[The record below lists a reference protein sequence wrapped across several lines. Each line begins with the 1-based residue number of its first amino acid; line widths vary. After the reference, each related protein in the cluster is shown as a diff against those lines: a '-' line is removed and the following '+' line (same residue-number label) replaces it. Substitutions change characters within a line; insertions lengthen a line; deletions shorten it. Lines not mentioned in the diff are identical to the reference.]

1 VPPGT
6 ALISRELPSSRLP
19 RVSAARDEIL
29 AFLDA
34 ELETSRYHDYAPIGM
49 QVIGAERV
57 ERVAC
62 AVSSTL
68 EVFDRAAVEGTQL
81 LLVHHG
87 MFWDNEPRVIGRHMK
102 RRLERLFAS
111 DITLA
116 AYHLPLDGH
125 QRLGNNAR
133 LAEELHL
140 RVDGWFSEHGGIP
153 LAVHGTL
160 AAAVPLQTLAERV
173 SEIAGRVPIAFP
185 GGPERV
191 RTLAICSGRPGGI
204 AFEAAATG
212 ADALLTGEP
221 QEDFRALARELGI
234 SIVCAGHHATETLGV
249 RAAAQLVSE
258 RFGVEHVFIDAPNP
272 V

>member
-1 VPPGT
+1 V
-6 ALISRELPSSRLP
+6 A
-19 RVSAARDEIL
+19 AARDEIL
-29 AFLDA
+29 AFLDD
-34 ELETSRYHDYAPIGM
+34 ELETHRYRDYAPIGL
-49 QVIGAERV
+49 QVIGAGSV
-57 ERVAC
+57 ERVAT

-68 EVFDRAAVEGTQL
+68 EVFDRAAVEGAQL

-87 MFWDNEPRVIGRHMK
+87 MFWDNEPRVIDRLMR
-102 RRLERLFAS
+102 RRLERLFGA

-125 QRLGNNAR
+125 QRIGNNAR
-133 LAEELHL
+133 LAEELRL

-153 LAVHGTL
+153 SAVHGTL
-160 AAAVPLQTLAERV
+160 AAPVPLQVLAERV
-173 SEIAGRVPIAFP
+173 SEVVGRVPIAFP
-185 GGPERV
+185 GGPERL

-204 AFEAAATG
+204 AREAAAIG

-249 RAAAQLVSE
+249 RAAGELLQE
-258 RFGVEHVFIDAPNP
+258 RFGVEHVFLDSPNP

>member
-1 VPPGT
+1 MT
-6 ALISRELPSSRLP
+6 
-19 RVSAARDEIL
+19 AARDEIV

-34 ELETSRYHDYAPIGM
+34 ELETHRYRDYAPIGM
-49 QVIGAERV
+49 QVIGAEQV
-57 ERVAC
+57 ERVAS

-68 EVFDRAAVEGTQL
+68 EIFERAAVEGAQL

-87 MFWDNEPRVIGRHMK
+87 MFWDNEPRAIGAHLK

-111 DITLA
+111 GITLA

-125 QRLGNNAR
+125 PVIGNNAR
-133 LAEELHL
+133 LAAEL
-140 RVDGWFSEHGGIP
+140 RVKVGGWFSEHGGIP

-160 AAAVPLQTLAERV
+160 AAAVPLQVLAERV
-173 SEIAGRVPIAFP
+173 SEIVGRVPIAFA

-204 AFEAAATG
+204 ALEAAAVG

-221 QEDFRALARELGI
+221 QEDFRALAQELGM

-249 RAAAQLVSE
+249 RAAGDLVAA
-258 RFGVEHVFIDAPNP
+258 RFGIEHVFLDVPNP

>member
-1 VPPGT
+1 VT
-6 ALISRELPSSRLP
+6 
-19 RVSAARDEIL
+19 AARDDIL

-34 ELETSRYHDYAPIGM
+34 ELETHRYRDYAPIGL
-49 QVIGAERV
+49 QVIGADTV
-57 ERVAC
+57 ERVAT

-68 EVFDRAAVEGTQL
+68 EIFDRAAVEGAQL

-87 MFWDNEPRVIGRHMK
+87 MFWDNEPRVVGRHMR
-102 RRLERLFAS
+102 RRLERLFGA

-125 QRLGNNAR
+125 QRIGNNAR
-133 LAEELHL
+133 LAEELRL

-153 LAVHGTL
+153 SAVHGTL
-160 AAAVPLQTLAERV
+160 AAAVPLQVLAERV
-173 SEIAGRVPIAFP
+173 SEVVGRVPIAFT
-185 GGPERV
+185 GGPERI

-204 AFEAAATG
+204 ALEAAEVG

-249 RAAAQLVSE
+249 RAAGELLHQ
-258 RFGVEHVFIDAPNP
+258 RFGVEHVFLDSPNP

>member
-1 VPPGT
+1 MP
-6 ALISRELPSSRLP
+6 
-19 RVSAARDEIL
+19 AARDDIL

-34 ELETSRYHDYAPIGM
+34 ELETHRYRDYAPIGL
-49 QVIGAERV
+49 QVIGADTV
-57 ERVAC
+57 ERVAT

-68 EVFDRAAVEGTQL
+68 EIFDRAAVECAQF

-87 MFWDNEPRVIGRHMK
+87 MFWDNEPRVVGRHMR
-102 RRLERLFAS
+102 RRLERLFGA

-125 QRLGNNAR
+125 QRIGNNAR
-133 LAEELHL
+133 LADELRL

-153 LAVHGTL
+153 SAVHGTL
-160 AAAVPLQTLAERV
+160 AAAVPLQVLAERV
-173 SEIAGRVPIAFP
+173 SEVVGRVPIAFP
-185 GGPERV
+185 GGPERL

-204 AFEAAATG
+204 ALEAAAIG

-234 SIVCAGHHATETLGV
+234 SIICAGHHATETLGV
-249 RAAAQLVSE
+249 RAAGELLHE
-258 RFGVEHVFIDAPNP
+258 RFGVEHVFLDSPNP